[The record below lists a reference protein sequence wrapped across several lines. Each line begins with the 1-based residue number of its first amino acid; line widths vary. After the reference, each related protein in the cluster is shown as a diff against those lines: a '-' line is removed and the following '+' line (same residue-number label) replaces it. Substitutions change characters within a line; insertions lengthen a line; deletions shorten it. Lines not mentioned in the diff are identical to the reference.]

1 MNIDLEPAVSILRRE
16 LPSLAG
22 VYVFGSV
29 AAGAA
34 RPDSDVDLAFH
45 AGRAANRGKIV
56 VLREMLSAA
65 LRRDVDLVDLAAAPT
80 TLQMQVLREGRLLAA
95 QDAFAIGMFELRV
108 LRDYHDLKIRR
119 AVIEAD
125 IVRRGRV
132 HA

>member
-29 AAGAA
+29 AAGTAL
-34 RPDSDVDLAFH
+34 PDSDVDLAFH
-45 AGRAANRGKIV
+45 AGRAANQGKIV
-56 VLREMLSAA
+56 MLREMLSAA